1 MVQFN
6 RLRLSGFKSFVDPT
20 ELVIESGL
28 TGVVGPNGCGKS
40 NLVEALRWV
49 MGESSARQM
58 RGGEMDDVIFGGTSQ
73 RPARNIAEVTIGLDN
88 SDGSA
93 TAFRQFEDLDITRR
107 IERGSGS
114 VYRVNGRE
122 ARARDVQLL
131 FADAATGARSTAMVS
146 QGRVG
151 ALIAAR
157 PAQRRALLEEA
168 AGIAGLHSRR
178 HEAELRLKG
187 ADANLERLD
196 DILSALDG
204 QARNLRKQARQAAQY
219 RALSESIRA
228 AEAIVLRRR
237 WLVAIGDLD
246 ASRTALREDERLV
259 GALTAAL
266 TEANRRAEAASEALA
281 PVRARATEAAAALQR
296 LSVERDR
303 LADEAARVAASR
315 DSAQARQ
322 AQTEGDL
329 DRERTR
335 AADAEAALARLETEA
350 ADLAQAAAGEEEA
363 RAASRTRLE
372 AAQAH
377 VDELDGQ
384 VTRDTQALA
393 EIDANRAALDRR
405 IREAEEQAARLA
417 QRRDGVA
424 AERDALRAGAV
435 STTEVEAAEATATQ
449 AEATAQAAADGR
461 GQAEA
466 ARAEARAVMER
477 AREAAQTVAAE
488 KARLRAEV
496 EALDAVLA
504 EPAPAAGA
512 GPAILDAIR
521 VAPGDEGALGAAL
534 GADLS
539 VGENDADAA
548 FWAELPP
555 LTDPAPLPAGVP
567 ALAESVTAPAALAR
581 RLASV
586 GVVRDRE
593 TGDALRHDLRPGQRL
608 VTRDGD
614 LWRWDGLTQ
623 RAGAGEAAGAGD
635 QAAARLRTRN
645 KLAAL
650 RADLDSVQG
659 RVAEAEAGAEA
670 ARAAMT
676 TAEEAERA
684 ALDRQR
690 AADAAAARARAARDE
705 ARRKAAEVEARLTA
719 LAGTLDQL
727 EADAAD
733 AARRA
738 EAARAERAALG
749 DGGDGRA
756 ALDRRRAALAEART
770 ALVEARAEDDRLKR
784 EIGDRQRRRAAVS
797 DEMTSWRSRL
807 DQGRSQIEALQ
818 ERLAGLAEDLAGLD
832 QAPARLEA
840 ERGRLSEAMTEAE
853 TARRAADDALAAAD
867 TEARAGAEV
876 RRDAESALA
885 RAREDRVRRE
895 AQVEQGRKA
904 CRDIATT
911 IAERLDTTPEGLPEA
926 AGLDPDDGLPALEAA
941 EAELQRLSRERD
953 TMGPVNLRA
962 EAELAEL
969 DEKVAA
975 LRHER
980 EDLTGA
986 ISRLRHAIQEIN
998 REGRQRLRA
1007 SFAAVN
1013 EHFQTLFA
1021 RLFGGGEA
1029 RLDMIESDDPL
1040 EAGLEIMA
1048 SPPGKRLQMLS
1059 LLSGGEQALTALAL
1073 LFAVFLT
1080 NPAPICVLDE
1090 VDAPLDD
1097 ANVDRLCRLLEG
1109 LSASTATRFL
1119 LVTHHRM
1126 TMARMDRLFGVTM
1139 MERGVSTLVS
1149 VDLRQ
1154 AERLRDQ
1161 GPSAA
1166 PSD

>member
-1 MVQFN
+1 MVQFT

-20 ELVIESGL
+20 ELVIEPGL

-93 TAFRQFEDLDITRR
+93 TAFRQFEDLDVTRR

-114 VYRVNGRE
+114 VYRVNGKE

-237 WLVAIGDLD
+237 WLAAIGDLD
-246 ASRTALREDERLV
+246 AARTALREDERLV
-259 GALTAAL
+259 GELTAAL
-266 TEANRRAEAASEALA
+266 AEANRRAEAAAEALA
-281 PVRARATEAAAALQR
+281 PVRNRATEAAAALQR

-315 DSAQARQ
+315 DSARARQ
-322 AQTEGDL
+322 TQTEGDL
-329 DRERTR
+329 ERERSR
-335 AADAEAALARLETEA
+335 AADAEAALGRLDAEA
-350 ADLAQAAAGEEEA
+350 AELARAAAGEDEA
-363 RAASRTRLE
+363 RAASRTRLD
-372 AAQAH
+372 AAQAQ

-435 STTEVEAAEATATQ
+435 STSEVEAAEAMA
-449 AEATAQAAADGR
+449 AEAEASAQAAADGR
-461 GQAEA
+461 GQTEA
-466 ARAEARAVMER
+466 ARAEARAAMER
-477 AREAAQTVAAE
+477 AREAVQTVAAE
-488 KARLRAEV
+488 RARLRAEV

-504 EPAPAAGA
+504 EPAPASGA
-512 GPAILDAIR
+512 APAILDSIR

-534 GADLS
+534 GGDLS
-539 VGENDADAA
+539 VGRGEADAA

-567 ALAESVTAPAALAR
+567 ALADSVTAPAALAR

-614 LWRWDGLTQ
+614 LWRWDGLTL
-623 RAGAGEAAGAGD
+623 RAGAGEAAGD

-645 KLAAL
+645 RLSAL
-650 RADLDSVQG
+650 RTDLDAVQE

-670 ARAAMT
+670 ARAALT

-690 AADAAAARARAARDE
+690 AADAALSRARAARDE

-749 DGGDGRA
+749 DGGDSRA

-784 EIGDRQRRRAAVS
+784 EIGDRQRRRVAVA
-797 DEMTSWRSRL
+797 DEITSWRARL
-807 DQGRSQIEALQ
+807 DQGRTQIEALQ
-818 ERLAGLAEDLAGLD
+818 ERLAGLASELAGLEE
-832 QAPARLEA
+832 APARLEA
-840 ERGRLSEAMTEAE
+840 ERGRLSDAVAEAE
-853 TARRAADDALAAAD
+853 AARRAADDALAAAD

-876 RRDAESALA
+876 RRDAEAALA

-895 AQVEQGRKA
+895 AQVDQGRKA
-904 CRDIATT
+904 CRDIAST

-926 AGLDPDDGLPALEAA
+926 AGLDPDEALPALETA
-941 EAELQRLSRERD
+941 EADLQRLARERD

-1109 LSASTATRFL
+1109 LSASTSTRFL

-1139 MERGVSTLVS
+1139 MERGISTLVS

-1161 GPSAA
+1161 GSPAA
-1166 PSD
+1166 PSN